1 MSKPNRGKAPYVR
14 PLQRV
19 EISESNVKLRLILIV
34 LLLAIAATALVVGVS
49 SALKTEPGWQPVTVQ
64 SLKVNCGD
72 DFVLDYDF
80 SADGSAASS
89 QFKKLTTLYSTA
101 CEDAYRIFNAYAS
114 GEGAAN
120 VYDLNGRPNE
130 PVTVDPVLYHALE
143 LLQRYQSRNLY
154 LAPVYTEY
162 DRIFRSES
170 EVEAASYD
178 PVQNQELVA
187 DFAKLAFF
195 ANDPSMIDMQLL
207 GNNQVKLVVA
217 DAYLTFAKDYE
228 IERLIDFS
236 WMKNAFIADYLA
248 QVLTD
253 HGFTNGYLVSFDG
266 FTRNLDTRG
275 NTYAFNV
282 FDRMGKD
289 IYTPAV
295 LTYTAPASIV
305 SLRDYPLSKSDVW
318 HYYAFQNGRIANLL
332 VDPADGMCKASL
344 DSLVSYSADQSCA
357 ELLLQMIPVFI
368 SDDFSAEQ
376 VRMLVPAGIH
386 SIWCE
391 DSTVYYTDAQANL
404 AIQPQ
409 PDVSYSK
416 VFGG

>member
-1 MSKPNRGKAPYVR
+1 
-14 PLQRV
+14 
-19 EISESNVKLRLILIV
+19 
-34 LLLAIAATALVVGVS
+34 
-49 SALKTEPGWQPVTVQ
+49 
-64 SLKVNCGD
+64 
-72 DFVLDYDF
+72 
-80 SADGSAASS
+80 
-89 QFKKLTTLYSTA
+89 
-101 CEDAYRIFNAYAS
+101 
-114 GEGAAN
+114 
-120 VYDLNGRPNE
+120 
-130 PVTVDPVLYHALE
+130 
-143 LLQRYQSRNLY
+143 
-154 LAPVYTEY
+154 
-162 DRIFRSES
+162 
-170 EVEAASYD
+170 
-178 PVQNQELVA
+178 
-187 DFAKLAFF
+187 
-195 ANDPSMIDMQLL
+195 
-207 GNNQVKLVVA
+207 
-217 DAYLTFAKDYE
+217 
-228 IERLIDFS
+228 
-236 WMKNAFIADYLA
+236 MKNAFIADYLA

-376 VRMLVPAGIH
+376 VKMLMPAGIH